1 MNRTVNNKAVKAS
14 HPLQIMQKLPLL
26 IWLVLVWGAL
36 WRDFSA
42 GNLLFGALIAV
53 AVAQAF
59 YLPPIELSGRF
70 NVLRALAFLLWFI
83 KEVTVASFQVLYWAI
98 AKGPRIRNA
107 VIAVPLRSPSDLL
120 MTAVGHVLSLIPG
133 SLVVEVDRGA
143 ATLYVHAMNAPTPES
158 VAVVRRGIQD
168 IEARLIQVMGTK
180 GELAALQAEQTGA
193 PMRTYARSVFE
204 SVPEPAA
211 GPEPDAA
218 APGYTEA
225 GEKQP

>member
-1 MNRTVNNKAVKAS
+1 MRGTKNGAAMHADRKPWILKR
-14 HPLQIMQKLPLL
+14 LPLL
-26 IWLVLVWGAL
+26 VWLVLVWGAL
-36 WRDFSA
+36 WQDFSA
-42 GNLLFGALIAV
+42 GNLLFGALIAL

-70 NVLRALAFLLWFI
+70 NLLSGVLFMLWFTQQVMI
-83 KEVTVASFQVLYWAI
+83 ASFQVLYWAI

-133 SLVVEVDRGA
+133 SLVVEVDRGS

-158 VAVVRRGIQD
+158 VVKIRQGIQD

-180 GELAALQAEQTGA
+180 EELAAVNAEKAGA
-193 PMRTYARSVFE
+193 PLRTH
-204 SVPEPAA
+204 
-211 GPEPDAA
+211 
-218 APGYTEA
+218 A
-225 GEKQP
+225 GEQKP

>member
-1 MNRTVNNKAVKAS
+1 MRGTKNGAAMHADRKPWILKR
-14 HPLQIMQKLPLL
+14 LPLL
-26 IWLVLVWGAL
+26 MWLVLVWGAL
-36 WRDFSA
+36 WQDFSA
-42 GNLLFGALIAV
+42 GNLLFGALIAL

-70 NVLRALAFLLWFI
+70 NLLSGVLFMLWFTQQVMI
-83 KEVTVASFQVLYWAI
+83 ASFQVLYWAI

-133 SLVVEVDRGA
+133 SLVVEVDRGS

-158 VAVVRRGIQD
+158 VVKIRQGIQD

-180 GELAALQAEQTGA
+180 EELAAVNAEKAGA
-193 PMRTYARSVFE
+193 PLRTH
-204 SVPEPAA
+204 
-211 GPEPDAA
+211 
-218 APGYTEA
+218 A
-225 GEKQP
+225 GEQKP